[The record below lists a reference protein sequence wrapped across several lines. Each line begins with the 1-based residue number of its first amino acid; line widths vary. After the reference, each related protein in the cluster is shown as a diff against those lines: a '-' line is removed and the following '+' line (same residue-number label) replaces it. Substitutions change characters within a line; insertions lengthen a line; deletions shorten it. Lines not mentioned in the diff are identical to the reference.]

1 MGSVFLNAPAPT
13 CSDTAATEKYLVP
26 DVPSLS
32 SSWDENVPFIMHLL
46 NILCSMQCLKL
57 GKGQEL

>member
-13 CSDTAATEKYLVP
+13 CSDTAGTEKYLVP

-32 SSWDENVPFIMHLL
+32 SSCDENIPFIMYLF
-46 NILCSMQCLKL
+46 NSLCSIRCLK
-57 GKGQEL
+57 